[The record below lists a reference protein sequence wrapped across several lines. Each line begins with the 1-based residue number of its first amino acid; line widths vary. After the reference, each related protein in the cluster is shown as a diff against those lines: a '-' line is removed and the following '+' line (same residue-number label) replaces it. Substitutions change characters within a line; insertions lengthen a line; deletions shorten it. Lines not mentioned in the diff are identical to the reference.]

1 MQNQNPADKL
11 LNQIRREISSIYD
24 KSEISL
30 KIKITN
36 YLQIFYKEDT
46 KKRELLKSGKISE
59 TDYRNWRILN
69 IITGKKWQSVLS
81 ALAKE
86 LTASDTLAD
95 DVVFQ
100 KLQQAYTEGRYYG
113 IYEVEHQTGIA
124 TGQAKNISSN
134 ADSLPKRDNS
144 KPDRDFNRNKRNIES
159 KLMIMIMR
167 FGIPVSAV
175 TGNMQRVTSLNQL
188 YANNNAYILVTGAE
202 NAGRIDSYQALNKLG
217 FNLSKTWITR
227 GDRRVRNS
235 HGDINRNCIE
245 LGKRFRNGCRF
256 PCDPRG
262 ELDEICNCRCKML
275 VTAGEFKYS
284 QAKVNERL
292 KNLTY
297 KQWRENLKDV

>member
-292 KNLTY
+292 KKLTY